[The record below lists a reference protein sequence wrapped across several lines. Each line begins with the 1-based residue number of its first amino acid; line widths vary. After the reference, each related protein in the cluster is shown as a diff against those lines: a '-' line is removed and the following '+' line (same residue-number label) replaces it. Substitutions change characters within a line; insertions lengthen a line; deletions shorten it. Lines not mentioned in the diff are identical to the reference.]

1 MPSAGDPFIRVDL
14 SIRCFFSRPFYWWGP
29 SDSYWSALGRWCPI
43 CYLVL
48 PCFFFLV
55 FLKLAGST
63 FLKKKNL
70 SSSSF
75 YTQTAER
82 NSVNSVSISIN
93 LKKNESK
100 RVCKDNHFTLF
111 DQEQPGTIQIEKKT
125 YLFNEQEIIS
135 VKPSKQW
142 NQRQKR

>member
-1 MPSAGDPFIRVDL
+1 MSDL
-14 SIRCFFSRPFYWWGP
+14 
-29 SDSYWSALGRWCPI
+29 
-43 CYLVL
+43 L
-48 PCFFFLV
+48 PGFTVFFFFGFPQTRWIDV
-55 FLKLAGST
+55 FE
-63 FLKKKNL
+63 KKNL

-135 VKPSKQW
+135 VKPSKQ
-142 NQRQKR
+142 

>member
-1 MPSAGDPFIRVDL
+1 MFFFLDRFIGGVLAILIGRRWVAGVRFVTWFYRV
-14 SIRCFFSRPFYWWGP
+14 
-29 SDSYWSALGRWCPI
+29 
-43 CYLVL
+43 
-48 PCFFFLV
+48 FFLV

-63 FLKKKNL
+63 FLKKNL

-135 VKPSKQW
+135 VKPSKQ
-142 NQRQKR
+142 